1 MALEVEDGTAKANAE
16 AYCTVVFADAYHAS
30 LGNDAWADL
39 ETAAKEQAL
48 RKAARYMDARYQFSG
63 SKQTSEQALS
73 WPRLGA
79 MNKGWLV
86 DEGSVPVAVQRA
98 CAELAFQAQT
108 TDLAPTGAPDGAV
121 VSETVDVLSVTYA
134 TGRAGVVVF
143 RVVDQLLHGLIYG
156 GSTMKISRS

>member
-1 MALEVEDGTAKANAE
+1 MAIVVEDGTGKADAE
-16 AYCTVVFADAYHAS
+16 AYCTVDFATTYHAAM
-30 LGNDAWADL
+30 GNAAW
-39 ETAAKEQAL
+39 TALSNDAKEQAL
-48 RKAARYMDARYQFSG
+48 RKATRYMDARYRFSG
-63 SKQTSEQALS
+63 SKQTAEQALA
-73 WPRLGA
+73 WPRIGA
-79 MNKGWLV
+79 MNQGWLV
-86 DEGSVPVAVQRA
+86 DEGIVPLPVQRA
-98 CAELAFQAQT
+98 CAELALQSTT